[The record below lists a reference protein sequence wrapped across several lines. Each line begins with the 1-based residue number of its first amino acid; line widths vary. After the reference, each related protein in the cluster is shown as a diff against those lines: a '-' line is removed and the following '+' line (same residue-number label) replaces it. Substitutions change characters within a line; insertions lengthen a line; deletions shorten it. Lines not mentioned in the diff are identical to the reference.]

1 MVNII
6 GISTVCSIGQ
16 QLAADHPDAVRRLLL
31 ISTACRLGTVGRE
44 LTQHVANLLQ
54 SGADRRAMA
63 TADCPCTQGEDA
75 SQCCLALNAEPR
87 HSDS

>member
-1 MVNII
+1 MSRSQANTPKQH
-6 GISTVCSIGQ
+6 GQHHRYLDRLCNIGQ
-16 QLAADHPDAVRRLLL
+16 QLAADHPDAVRRLVL

-63 TADCPCTQGEDA
+63 TADCPCCI
-75 SQCCLALNAEPR
+75 S
-87 HSDS
+87 